1 MKLVITT
8 VGFVAAC
15 AAGCASTPVPNA
27 KVASTESTVQSART
41 ATAGAG
47 SVPEADQHLR
57 RADDELAKAR
67 VLIRKGDNDEASAM
81 LSRADADARLAAAL
95 SHEAQQRRA
104 TDSAVQRVI
113 SMPGQSAP
121 AGPNR

>member
-27 KVASTESTVQSART
+27 RVASAESTVQSARSVT
-41 ATAGAG
+41 TAG
-47 SVPEADQHLR
+47 SSPQADQQMR
-57 RADDELAKAR
+57 MADDELAKAQR
-67 VLIRKGDNDEASAM
+67 LIRDGKNDQASAA
-81 LSRADADARLAAAL
+81 LSRAEADARLAASL

-113 SMPGQSAP
+113 SMPSQNAP